1 MPGYTGKKHEVG
13 RWLVSEGISQYLLGM
28 LGAQNPFTQHLP
40 ISTTVTSD
48 SQPPQTTTT
57 HVYRYSVC
65 YIAHLYTNQIRPN
78 TNQRPC

>member
-40 ISTTVTSD
+40 ISKT
-48 SQPPQTTTT
+48 
-57 HVYRYSVC
+57 RYSVC